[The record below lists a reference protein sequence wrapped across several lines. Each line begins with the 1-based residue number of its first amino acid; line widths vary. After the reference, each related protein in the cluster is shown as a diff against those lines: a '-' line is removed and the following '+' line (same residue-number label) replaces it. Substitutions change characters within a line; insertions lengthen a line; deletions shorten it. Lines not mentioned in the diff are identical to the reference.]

1 MINLIELDTN
11 KTVNSGFGL
20 RESPTAGA
28 SSNHKGIDITLADD
42 NIPSVLSGIVT
53 YVGYSDSGGNMV
65 KIAQNDGTTATYM
78 HMAAESPLKV
88 GQTVYEGQTVGIQGS
103 TGVSTG
109 KHLHLSIQK
118 DGEYID
124 PEYYL
129 TNTSGSPFD
138 TRNIVSSVG
147 DGLKDGIM
155 GIVGKVV
162 YFLAIILV
170 IVLAIVLFMK
180 AFDIKIL

>member
-1 MINLIELDTN
+1 MINLIELDKD

-28 SSNHKGIDITLADD
+28 STNHKGIDITLADD
-42 NIPSVLSGIVT
+42 NIPSILSGIVT
-53 YVGYSDSGGNMV
+53 YVGYSNSGGNMV
-65 KIAQNDGTTATYM
+65 KIAQNDGTIATYM
-78 HMAAESPLKV
+78 HMASPSPLKV
-88 GQTVYEGQTVGIQGS
+88 GQTVYEGATVGVQGS

-109 KHLHLSIQK
+109 KHLHLSIQR

-124 PEYYL
+124 PEDYL
-129 TNTSGSPFD
+129 SNTSGSPFD

-147 DGLKDGIM
+147 DGIMDGVM

-162 YFLAIILV
+162 YFLVILLV
-170 IVLAIVLFMK
+170 LVLAFVLFMK
-180 AFDIKIL
+180 AFDIKVF